1 MKQENIVSINMKIHG
16 VKLLQKPKRGIFRT
30 NLADMKGKK
39 TWKTIDNALYRKP
52 RKAIPDAI
60 SVNTKLSTNKQE
72 IANEFNKYLATIC
85 ANNHTPTTN
94 RSYKSYLRTRPRSN
108 LTLN

>member
-1 MKQENIVSINMKIHG
+1 MKQENIVSINIKIRC
-16 VKLLQKPKRGIFRT
+16 VKLLQKPKRGIFRI
-30 NLADMKGKK
+30 NLEDMKVMAK
-39 TWKTIDNALYRKP
+39 TWKTIDDALHRKS

-72 IANEFNKYLATIC
+72 NADEFNKYFVTIC

-94 RSYKSYLRTRPRSN
+94 RSYKS
-108 LTLN
+108 

>member
-1 MKQENIVSINMKIHG
+1 MMNSAIYETRKHRFNQYKNTLRKTITE
-16 VKLLQKPKRGIFRT
+16 GIFRI
-30 NLADMKGKK
+30 NLEDMKVMAK
-39 TWKTIDNALYRKP
+39 TWKTIDDALHRKS

-72 IANEFNKYLATIC
+72 NANEFNKYFVTIC

-94 RSYKSYLRTRPRSN
+94 RSYKS
-108 LTLN
+108 